1 MRRILLSGVALISLL
16 SVEAYAD
23 SATTDVN
30 SMVDQLAPK
39 ADAAPPSSAVLTVKT
54 ATELN
59 VVERLQLSPSRAVGG
74 AAQAIRLPS
83 PERGH
88 ELEILHALAG
98 RPAIEVAVDFQGGSD
113 ALVQGSTEFLGNLAA
128 ALNDPKLAGQRF
140 LIGVHTDLVGSDE
153 YNLDLAGLRARAIA
167 GVLSQ
172 HFSVPSGRLQ
182 PVGFGR
188 VQSDEGSLGSQI
200 RVVNLGDFAPAPTVA
215 APVPPAA
222 PVAKIVKPARPRLSS
237 VTPWNPN
244 AHRAKRVTRASAAN
258 ATGLAHRRPS
268 YAASTTASDTPR
280 GADGYS
286 PYEDPAFL
294 GVPSHIGGGGGGG
307 GGGGS
312 GGGGWSDRRLKR
324 NIVRVGESACG
335 LPLYRFQYI
344 WGGPEF
350 VGVMAQDLIALRPD
364 ALILDDSGYF
374 RVDYDKLGFPMRT
387 LEDYEVRLAH
397 TK

>member
-16 SVEAYAD
+16 SASAYAD

-39 ADAAPPSSAVLTVKT
+39 ADAAPPSSAVLTVQT
-54 ATELN
+54 ATEIN
-59 VVERLQLSPSRAVGG
+59 VVERLQVSASRAVGG
-74 AAQAIRLPS
+74 AAQAVRLPS

-88 ELEILHALAG
+88 ELEILRSLAG
-98 RPAIEVAVDFQGGSD
+98 RPAIEVAVNFQGGSD
-113 ALVQGSTEFLGNLAA
+113 ALAQESIEFLGNLAA
-128 ALNDPKLAGQRF
+128 ALNNPKLAAQRF

-167 GVLSQ
+167 GALSQ
-172 HFSVPSGRLQ
+172 QFGVPSARLE

-188 VQSDEGSLGSQI
+188 VQGDEGSLGSQI
-200 RVVNLGDFAPAPTVA
+200 RVVNLGDFAPAPAVA
-215 APVPPAA
+215 APVA
-222 PVAKIVKPARPRLSS
+222 PVAKIVRPARPHVAST
-237 VTPWNPN
+237 TPWN
-244 AHRAKRVTRASAAN
+244 AHRAKHVVRAHAVTVAGPAYRRSNFAA
-258 ATGLAHRRPS
+258 
-268 YAASTTASDTPR
+268 AAPAP
-280 GADGYS
+280 AY
-286 PYEDPAFL
+286 DPPPDEAPVFL
-294 GVPSHIGGGGGGG
+294 GAPSHIGGGGGG

-324 NIVRVGESACG
+324 NIVRVGQSASG

-350 VGVMAQDLIALRPD
+350 VGVMAQDLITLRPD

-387 LEDYEVRLAH
+387 LEDYEARLAL
-397 TK
+397 TM

>member
-1 MRRILLSGVALISLL
+1 MRRVLLSGVALISLL
-16 SVEAYAD
+16 SVGAHAD

-39 ADAAPPSSAVLTVKT
+39 VDAAPPSSAVLTVKT

-59 VVERLQLSPSRAVGG
+59 VVERLQGSPSRAVGG

-88 ELEILHALAG
+88 ELEILRALVG
-98 RPAIEVAVDFQGGSD
+98 RPAIQVAVNFQGGSD
-113 ALVQGSTEFLGNLAA
+113 ALAQESIEFLGNLAA
-128 ALNDPKLAGQRF
+128 ALKDPKLAEQRF

-167 GVLSQ
+167 GALSQ
-172 HFSVPSGRLQ
+172 QFGVPAGRLA

-188 VQSDEGSLGSQI
+188 VQSDEGSLGSLI

-215 APVPPAA
+215 APVA
-222 PVAKIVKPARPRLSS
+222 PVAKIARPARVHLASIR
-237 VTPWNPN
+237 PWNPN
-244 AHRAKRVTRASAAN
+244 AHRAKRIARTHHHPSFAASA
-258 ATGLAHRRPS
+258 P
-268 YAASTTASDTPR
+268 AAGASDV
-280 GADGYS
+280 G
-286 PYEDPAFL
+286 L
-294 GVPSHIGGGGGGG
+294 VPIIRSSSSSSGGGGSGGGG

-387 LEDYEVRLAH
+387 REDYELRSAL
-397 TK
+397 TM

>member
-16 SVEAYAD
+16 SAGAFAD
-23 SATTDVN
+23 SAATDVN
-30 SMVDQLAPK
+30 SIVDQLAPK
-39 ADAAPPSSAVLTVKT
+39 VDAAPPSAAVLTVKT

-59 VVERLQLSPSRAVGG
+59 VVERLQVSPSRAVGG

-88 ELEILHALAG
+88 ELEILRAVAG
-98 RPAIEVAVDFQGGSD
+98 RPAIEVAVNFQGGSD
-113 ALVQGSTEFLGNLAA
+113 ALAQESIEFLGNLAA
-128 ALNDPKLAGQRF
+128 ALNNPKLSGQRF

-153 YNLDLAGLRARAIA
+153 FNLDLAGLRARAIA
-167 GVLSQ
+167 GALSQ
-172 HFSVPSGRLQ
+172 QFSVPPGRLE

-200 RVVNLGDFAPAPTVA
+200 RVVNLGDFAPAPTVV
-215 APVPPAA
+215 APVA
-222 PVAKIVKPARPRLSS
+222 PVAKIARPARAHLASI
-237 VTPWNPN
+237 TPWNPKVHRVKRIIR
-244 AHRAKRVTRASAAN
+244 AHYHPSIAAP
-258 ATGLAHRRPS
+258 TP
-268 YAASTTASDTPR
+268 AAEASDV
-280 GADGYS
+280 
-286 PYEDPAFL
+286 EL
-294 GVPSHIGGGGGGG
+294 VPLSRSSSSGGGGRSG

-324 NIVRVGESACG
+324 DIVRVGESACG

-344 WGGPEF
+344 WGGPEY
-350 VGVMAQDLIALRPD
+350 VGVMAQDLIALRPE

-387 LEDYEVRLAH
+387 LEDYELTLALMM
-397 TK
+397 

>member
-16 SVEAYAD
+16 SVAAYAD

-59 VVERLQLSPSRAVGG
+59 VVERLQLSPSRAVGA

-113 ALVQGSTEFLGNLAA
+113 ALAQGSTEFLGNLAA
-128 ALNDPKLAGQRF
+128 ALNDPKLAEQRF

-172 HFSVPSGRLQ
+172 QFSVPSGRLE

-200 RVVNLGDFAPAPTVA
+200 RVVNLGDFAPAATVA
-215 APVPPAA
+215 APVTPIAPAA
-222 PVAKIVKPARPRLSS
+222 PVAKIVRPARPHLASI
-237 VTPWNPN
+237 TPWNPN
-244 AHRAKRVTRASAAN
+244 AHRPKHVIRARAPGPAHHYASVAAP
-258 ATGLAHRRPS
+258 APPAE
-268 YAASTTASDTPR
+268 ASDAPV
-280 GADGYS
+280 
-286 PYEDPAFL
+286 
-294 GVPSHIGGGGGGG
+294 VPIYRAGGGGGGG

-324 NIVRVGESACG
+324 NIVRIGESACG

-344 WGGPEF
+344 WGGPEY

-387 LEDYEVRLAH
+387 LEDHKARLAH
-397 TK
+397 TM